1 MQNLTIQLP
10 DTAYR
15 AALTFTPQEQT
26 RLAAIM
32 FTTAEAL
39 DTFAGNGDRSDAET
53 ETDAER
59 AARFAE
65 LEEADI
71 QAVGRGLADL
81 EAGRTVPGDVVFA
94 QMREQARNGL
104 K

>member
-1 MQNLTIQLP
+1 MQTLTIQLP
-10 DTAYR
+10 DSAYR

-32 FTTAEAL
+32 FTTAHGL
-39 DTFAGNGDRSDAET
+39 DAEET
-53 ETDAER
+53 ETDR

-71 QAVGRGLADL
+71 QAVGRGL
-81 EAGRTVPGDVVFA
+81 EAEAQGETIPGDVLLA
-94 QMREQARNGL
+94 QIKEQARHGF